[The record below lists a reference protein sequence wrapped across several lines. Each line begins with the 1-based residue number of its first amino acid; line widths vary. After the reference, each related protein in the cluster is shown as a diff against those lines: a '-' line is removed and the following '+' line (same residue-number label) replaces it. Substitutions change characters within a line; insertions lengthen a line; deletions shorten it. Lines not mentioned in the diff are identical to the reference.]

1 MDKIY
6 TKLSH
11 LIENI
16 MSKVTLLNS
25 ILLDDVESDVLKIV
39 KVYKKNFIEYFPVII
54 SQTGDLWNE
63 ANNFIMDCVINKH
76 NVNIKTY
83 HSKAYDLSYFFN
95 FLEKKKLIWNINL
108 DDSIN
113 SPIRKFYFFLLEQI
127 DYLKSVSILKRRM
140 SSVLEF
146 YRWCESNK
154 LIKAKRKMWNEK
166 TKYFSIENER
176 GIQYTISYKKT
187 EFTIKGSS
195 RQKIYEDTIDDGG
208 QLKPLKEE
216 QLYELIKVLKKSK
229 NIEMVL
235 IHEFSLITGARI
247 QTILTIPF
255 EKIKN
260 ITYTSDEKFK
270 IIPIGGRTG
279 IDTKYGKSHKLYVPM
294 KFLIKLHDYCKS
306 DRFLKRYN
314 KSRKDINT
322 ALFLTPSG
330 EAYYDKKN
338 IMCQESNKKYF
349 KNGNAVRKFIKDLNN
364 NNLSFKY
371 RFHDLRATYGLIL
384 SEIMLKQVK
393 NGCMTLEQ
401 ARNIVKERM
410 NHESYT
416 TTEKYLNYK
425 NNLLLI
431 DEIQEKYY
439 QYLADGEV

>member
-1 MDKIY
+1 
-6 TKLSH
+6 
-11 LIENI
+11 
-16 MSKVTLLNS
+16 
-25 ILLDDVESDVLKIV
+25 
-39 KVYKKNFIEYFPVII
+39 
-54 SQTGDLWNE
+54 
-63 ANNFIMDCVINKH
+63 
-76 NVNIKTY
+76 
-83 HSKAYDLSYFFN
+83 
-95 FLEKKKLIWNINL
+95 
-108 DDSIN
+108 
-113 SPIRKFYFFLLEQI
+113 
-127 DYLKSVSILKRRM
+127 
-140 SSVLEF
+140 
-146 YRWCESNK
+146 
-154 LIKAKRKMWNEK
+154 
-166 TKYFSIENER
+166 
-176 GIQYTISYKKT
+176 
-187 EFTIKGSS
+187 
-195 RQKIYEDTIDDGG
+195 
-208 QLKPLKEE
+208 
-216 QLYELIKVLKKSK
+216 
-229 NIEMVL
+229 
-235 IHEFSLITGARI
+235 
-247 QTILTIPF
+247 
-255 EKIKN
+255 
-260 ITYTSDEKFK
+260 
-270 IIPIGGRTG
+270 
-279 IDTKYGKSHKLYVPM
+279 M

-371 RFHDLRATYGLIL
+371 RFHDFRATYGLIL